1 MARMHTRHTTL
12 VLTLLLASFFSLNAT
27 AVHAEKPF
35 FKLHVMNSDKAIAC
49 EKVRLDPGSF
59 RCKRGDTTYRYQ
71 ADGIETITYQ
81 GETIYPYDTS
91 LELTEEDLYT
101 RECDYLVEK
110 LKCPLMLENNPNV
123 FILVGTMYE
132 KGICTRQNIQ
142 QAYTYYRRAGKP
154 GMKKYAELR
163 KKSG

>member
-1 MARMHTRHTTL
+1 MVCTHPRHG
-12 VLTLLLASFFSLNAT
+12 TLLLILFCSVFFMFNP
-27 AVHAEKPF
+27 VPIQAEQPL
-35 FKLHVMNSDKAIAC
+35 FKLHVKNSDKVIAC

-71 ADGIETITYQ
+71 ADGVDKITYRD
-81 GETIYPYDTS
+81 EAIYPYDTS
-91 LELTEEDLYT
+91 IELTEEDLYT
-101 RECDYLVEK
+101 KDCDYLIEK

-132 KGICTRQNIQ
+132 KGICTRQNVQ
-142 QAYTYYRRAGKP
+142 QAYTYYRKAGKP

-163 KKSG
+163 KRSG

>member
-1 MARMHTRHTTL
+1 MIRMHTRHTTL
-12 VLTLLLASFFSLNAT
+12 VLTLFLASFISFNS
-27 AVHAEKPF
+27 AVVYAETSF
-35 FKLHVMNSDKAIAC
+35 FKLHVMNSDKVITC

-59 RCKRGDTTYRYQ
+59 RCKRGDMTYRYQ
-71 ADGIETITYQ
+71 ADGIEMITYQ
-81 GETIYPYDTS
+81 GETIYPYDSS

-142 QAYTYYRRAGKP
+142 QAYIYYRRAGKA